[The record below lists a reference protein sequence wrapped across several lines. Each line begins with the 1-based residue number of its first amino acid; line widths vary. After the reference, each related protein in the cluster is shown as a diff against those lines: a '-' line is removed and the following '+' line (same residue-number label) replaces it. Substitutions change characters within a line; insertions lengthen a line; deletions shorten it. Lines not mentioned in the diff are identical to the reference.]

1 VVVAQL
7 AEDVGA
13 MRALF
18 DQCEEQSVPSV
29 LKSIALS
36 LFRMRPT
43 PETRYMATRLTESDD
58 VEVRQ
63 FALRALWGM
72 CSPASTEIFAAFID
86 DDDYRSRLWA
96 IYGLARIRGP
106 SAQESL
112 LRATGS
118 SDPRIRAEAI
128 KQASLDEALRAR
140 LHELS
145 DDPSRKVRR
154 LARAR
159 LHEGA

>member
-1 VVVAQL
+1 
-7 AEDVGA
+7 

-18 DQCEEQSVPSV
+18 DQCEEQCLPSV

-72 CSPASTEIFAAFID
+72 RSPASTEIFAAFID

-96 IYGLARIRGP
+96 IYGL
-106 SAQESL
+106 L
-112 LRATGS
+112 L
-118 SDPRIRAEAI
+118 
-128 KQASLDEALRAR
+128 
-140 LHELS
+140 LS
-145 DDPSRKVRR
+145 VK
-154 LARAR
+154 
-159 LHEGA
+159 